1 MHMKLYIPLLAA
13 AAIGLSLSAC
23 RIVESEPDWDN
34 PADSA
39 GNAYVPL
46 SSASLNSSSAGVGLS
61 SSSQGLSSSSAQE
74 TAAGCV
80 LVAGNYVNQSCTYV
94 VDQVVDGTAAIGSK
108 ARLRFVQGAR
118 LLVKRGALEISAG
131 ARLSFGAGSFVD
143 VKEGGS
149 IQALGES
156 NIPVEFVADD
166 LTAPWGYAGTSPSS
180 AGLFLEASA
189 GLSKLNYT
197 TVSGAIVG
205 LYASA
210 SGLVEINQGVFSG
223 NSLYG
228 LSLWEPQADY
238 AIRYSA
244 FSGNAKADIW
254 ARLPAAAALGEG
266 LQLEKGIR
274 FPAVELK
281 QSLSLPGYA
290 YIAEGGLGIAS
301 GAVLS
306 IYAGAHFYMEPGA
319 YVLVTDGRLMINGTE
334 QAPVTF
340 EPSSSTA
347 FWGDDAPS
355 AENRTAIHFNQ
366 GCRAGSVL
374 DHVRLLRAR
383 TALSSSCERAVEA
396 RNAAILD
403 YQYYGL
409 ASDGAGGIVLS
420 GVSEVRSSVAG
431 SRPEF

>member
-1 MHMKLYIPLLAA
+1 MKLSIPLLAGA
-13 AAIGLSLSAC
+13 AMTLALSAC
-23 RIVESEPDWDN
+23 QILESEPTWDN

-39 GNAYVPL
+39 GTAYAPL
-46 SSASLNSSSAGVGLS
+46 SSLSLSSSSTGDVLS

-80 LVAGNYVNQSCTYV
+80 LIAGNYVNQGCTYT
-94 VDQVVDGTAAIGSK
+94 VDQVVDGSAAIGPR

-143 VKEGGS
+143 VKDGGS

-166 LTAPWGYAGTSPSS
+166 LTAPWGLAGSSPSS

-197 TVSGAIVG
+197 KVSGAIVG

-210 SGLVEINQGVFSG
+210 SGLVEINQSEFTGH
-223 NSLYG
+223 SLYG

-238 AIRYSA
+238 VIRYSA

-254 ARLPAAAALGEG
+254 ARLPAAAALGTG

-274 FPAVELK
+274 FPAEELT
-281 QSLSLPGYA
+281 QTLTLPGYA
-290 YIAEGGLGIAS
+290 YIAEGGLEIS
-301 GAVLS
+301 SEAVLS
-306 IYAGAHFYMEPGA
+306 ISAGAHFYMEPGA
-319 YVLVTDGRLMINGTE
+319 YVLIADGRLLVNGSE
-334 QAPVTF
+334 LSPVVF
-340 EPSSSTA
+340 EPASSTA
-347 FWGDDAPS
+347 FWGDEAPS
-355 AENRTAIHFNQ
+355 AENQTAIHFNQ

-396 RNAAILD
+396 RNASILD
-403 YQYYGL
+403 YQYYGM